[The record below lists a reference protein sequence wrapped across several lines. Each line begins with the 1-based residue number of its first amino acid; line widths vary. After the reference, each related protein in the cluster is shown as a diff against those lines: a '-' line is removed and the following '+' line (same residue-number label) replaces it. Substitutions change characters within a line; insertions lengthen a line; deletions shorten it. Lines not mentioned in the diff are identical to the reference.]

1 MKGWKLKFTAGYRRK
16 YEGTLKWDEDEIQ
29 LYHPI
34 EEEFSKVHV
43 SGKQMYLQ
51 PEFDK
56 NKKCLCFWGINKMMN
71 SKESLSKAMKT
82 FFIHSNG

>member
-43 SGKQMYLQ
+43 SGKQMYL
-51 PEFDK
+51 
-56 NKKCLCFWGINKMMN
+56 
-71 SKESLSKAMKT
+71 
-82 FFIHSNG
+82 